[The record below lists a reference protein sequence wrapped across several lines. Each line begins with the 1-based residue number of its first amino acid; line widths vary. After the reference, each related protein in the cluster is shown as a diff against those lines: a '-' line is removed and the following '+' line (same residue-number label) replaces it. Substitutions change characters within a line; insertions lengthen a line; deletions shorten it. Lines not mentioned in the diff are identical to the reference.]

1 MMIYDKIN
9 SDIKKAMIGGNNS
22 VRDAL
27 RYLKSKIQQSSID
40 TRKEVTDE
48 VTISIIKNLMK
59 QNKDSLSYNP
69 SDAKKIEG
77 EIKIWEDYLPQ
88 QVEVTDDLISE
99 IVKEVGA
106 TSIKEMGKVMGA
118 IKAKYGVNIDMG
130 KASSKVKEVLSKE

>member
-1 MMIYDKIN
+1 MIYDKIN

-27 RYLKSKIQQSSID
+27 RYLKSKIQQTSID

-48 VTISIIKNLMK
+48 VTISLIKKLVK
-59 QNKDSLSYNP
+59 QNHDSLSYNP
-69 SDAKKIEG
+69 SDAEKIEG

-88 QVEVTDDLISE
+88 QAEVTDDLISE

-106 TSIKEMGKVMGA
+106 TSIREMGKVMGA

>member
-1 MMIYDKIN
+1 MIYDKIN
-9 SDIKKAMIGGNNS
+9 NDIKKAMIGGNNS

-27 RYLKSKIQQSSID
+27 RYLKSKIQQASID

-48 VTISIIKNLMK
+48 VTISIIKKLVK
-59 QNKDSLSYNP
+59 QNQDSLSYNP
-69 SDAKKIEG
+69 SDAEKIEG
-77 EIKIWEDYLPQ
+77 EITIWESYLPQ
-88 QVEVTDDLISE
+88 QAEVTDELISE

-130 KASSKVKEVLSKE
+130 KASSKVKGVLSKE